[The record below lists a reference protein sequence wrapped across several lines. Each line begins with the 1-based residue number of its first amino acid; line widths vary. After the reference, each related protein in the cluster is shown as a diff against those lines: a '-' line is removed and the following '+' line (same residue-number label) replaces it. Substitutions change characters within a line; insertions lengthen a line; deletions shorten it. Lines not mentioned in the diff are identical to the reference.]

1 MLVGTLLNTKNYS
14 NSGNRNV
21 FLAHKNLDV
30 EDCTR
35 AVRGFSI
42 YKRFY
47 CKYKSRLTAKAIE
60 FFTSTSNAHES
71 NDWPTVLFEVF

>member
-35 AVRGFSI
+35 AVRG
-42 YKRFY
+42 
-47 CKYKSRLTAKAIE
+47 
-60 FFTSTSNAHES
+60 
-71 NDWPTVLFEVF
+71 V